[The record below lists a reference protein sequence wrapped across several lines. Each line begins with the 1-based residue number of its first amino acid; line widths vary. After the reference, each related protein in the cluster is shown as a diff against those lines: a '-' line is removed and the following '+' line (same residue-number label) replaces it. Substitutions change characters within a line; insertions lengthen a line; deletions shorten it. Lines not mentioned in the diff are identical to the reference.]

1 MPTKDEILEF
11 SMMIKELSVNKKLGL
26 MDAICHHCKE
36 SGLEVEVAATLISSA
51 LKSEIREEAQDLNL
65 LKKTSKL
72 PI

>member
-1 MPTKDEILEF
+1 MPTKDEIRDF
-11 SMMIKELSVNKKLGL
+11 SMMIKQLSIDKRIGL

-36 SGLEVEVAATLISSA
+36 TGLEIEVAATLLSSA
-51 LKSEIREEAQDLNL
+51 LKAEIKEEAQDLNL

>member
-11 SMMIKELSVNKKLGL
+11 SIMIKELSVNKKLGL

-36 SGLEVEVAATLISSA
+36 TGLEVEVAATLISSA
-51 LKSEIREEAQDLNL
+51 LKSEIREEAQELNL

>member
-1 MPTKDEILEF
+1 MPTKDEIRDF
-11 SMMIKELSVNKKLGL
+11 SMMIKQLSIDKRIGL

-36 SGLEVEVAATLISSA
+36 TGLEIEVAATLISSA
-51 LKSEIREEAQDLNL
+51 LKAEIKEEAQDLNL

>member
-11 SMMIKELSVNKKLGL
+11 SIMIKDLSVNKRLGL

-51 LKSEIREEAQDLNL
+51 LKSEIGEEAQELNL

>member
-1 MPTKDEILEF
+1 MPTRDEMKQFSILIEQ
-11 SMMIKELSVNKKLGL
+11 MATEKHLGL

-36 SGLEVEVAATLISSA
+36 TGLEIEVAATLISSA
-51 LKSEIREEAQDLNL
+51 LKARIKEEAQDLNL

>member
-1 MPTKDEILEF
+1 MPTKEEIRDF
-11 SMMIKELSVNKKLGL
+11 SMMIKQLSIDKRIGL

-36 SGLEVEVAATLISSA
+36 TGLEIEVAATLISSA
-51 LKSEIREEAQDLNL
+51 LKAEIKEEAQDLNL

>member
-1 MPTKDEILEF
+1 MPNKDEIRDF
-11 SMMIKELSVNKKLGL
+11 SMMIKELSINKKLGL

-36 SGLEVEVAATLISSA
+36 TGLEIEVAATLISSA
-51 LKSEIREEAQDLNL
+51 LKAEIKEEAQDLNL